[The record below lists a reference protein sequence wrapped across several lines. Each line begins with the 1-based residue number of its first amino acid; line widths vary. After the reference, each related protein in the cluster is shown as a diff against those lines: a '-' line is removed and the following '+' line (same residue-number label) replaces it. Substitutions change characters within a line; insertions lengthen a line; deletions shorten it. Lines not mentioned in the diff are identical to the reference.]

1 MKEALVREV
10 QEETGYHVIIDSI
23 KKYGTFFERRRGT
36 SEDVLEMNSHYF
48 FCEVEAEVSVRNLD
62 EYEKEY
68 NYKMVWL
75 TLPEAIEKISK

>member
-1 MKEALVREV
+1 M
-10 QEETGYHVIIDSI
+10 D
-23 KKYGTFFERRRGT
+23 
-36 SEDVLEMNSHYF
+36 SHYF